1 MKTASIKKVV
11 ILVVLA
17 IVSLIQ
23 ILPISRTE
31 AQAPPLPVITIDSNS
46 WKVPA
51 DITVP
56 INLQNAAIFAW
67 QEFIALNWPAVQ
79 QNGTLNTRD
88 TPDTNKFF
96 GNVSSSLVWHTFR
109 AKAEIYPGTGNPNGY
124 SDNASN
130 SYGYDAF
137 PPVYI
142 YNPNLVGTSD
152 GQVKRANN
160 GVNDTAP
167 FINLDEN
174 SEIGLN
180 MMFAGSGVPAAPGV
194 PGQQILFMAKAN
206 RAQYNYVAANKWW
219 VRPSNTP
226 FIPIQNTANYITQN
240 AQSLPPNTTTL
251 PNSSSPGVS
260 FPNGT
265 IEVKAAFRQLTS
277 QEMSSNRFH
286 TTYVRHYTIQNG
298 FPAYIDEVWGL
309 VALHI
314 IQKTPSSPHFV
325 YATFS
330 QADNLLDVNGNRIE
344 DENGTLTGN
353 QTATPFDPDI
363 SSRNATSASPAN
375 ADSIQALSPLSS
387 PRVSGKRLFYQ
398 NVSSAPATPQ
408 GVINLNKRKHD
419 IPSTI
424 IQVNQAAH
432 TAIAA
437 YNQKNNIKNSPWG
450 YYKLV
455 NVQYQ
460 PYDKPAGITYTGAPG
475 GPDPAT
481 YYQANEVVESD
492 YNLQVFSGQ
501 FQNPPSLSPVL
512 NTNNL
517 ITDYNQDG
525 SVFKNVYYNGSG
537 YLMGGCMGCHGNAQV
552 AGADFSFIFLGGP
565 VTAPDT
571 VGTLPNVTKFNRL
584 FMRK

>member
-1 MKTASIKKVV
+1 MKTVYIKKVV
-11 ILVVLA
+11 VLVVLA
-17 IVSLIQ
+17 LTSLVQ
-23 ILPISRTE
+23 LMPASKTNAESPQLPM
-31 AQAPPLPVITIDSNS
+31 ITIDSNS
-46 WKVPA
+46 WQVPP
-51 DITVP
+51 DITGP

-67 QEFIALNWPAVQ
+67 KEFIALNWPAVY
-79 QNGTLNTRD
+79 QNGALNTRD
-88 TPDTNKFF
+88 MPEKTGLF
-96 GNVSSSLVWHTFR
+96 GDVSSSLVWHTFR
-109 AKAEIYPGTGNPNGY
+109 AKAEIYPGTGDPNGY
-124 SDNASN
+124 ANSTASN
-130 SYGYDAF
+130 SYGYDAL
-137 PPVYI
+137 PPAYVYD
-142 YNPNLVGTSD
+142 PNKVGGD
-152 GQVKRANN
+152 GTIKRANN
-160 GVNDTAP
+160 APATNPP

-180 MMFAGSGVPAAPGV
+180 MMFAGSGVPAAPGE

-206 RAQYNYVAANKWW
+206 RVQYNYVAANKWW
-219 VRPSNTP
+219 NRDPKAP
-226 FIPIQNTANYITQN
+226 FLPIQNTANYIQQN
-240 AQSLPPNTTTL
+240 AQPLPPNTTSL
-251 PNSSSPGVS
+251 PDNSGPAVS

-277 QEMSSNRFH
+277 QEMSSGRFH

-298 FPAYIDEVWGL
+298 LPVYIDELWGL
-309 VALHI
+309 VAIHI
-314 IQKTPSSPHFV
+314 IQKTPSSPYFV

-344 DENGTLTGN
+344 DEDGKLISN

-363 SSRNATSASPAN
+363 TSRNATSASPGNAN
-375 ADSIQALSPLSS
+375 SIQALSPLSS
-387 PRVSGKRLFYQ
+387 PRVSGKRLYYQ

-408 GVINLNKRKHD
+408 GIINMNKRKHD
-419 IPSTI
+419 IPDTI

-432 TAIAA
+432 AAIVA
-437 YNQKNNIKNSPWG
+437 YNQKNNVKNSPWP

-460 PYDKPAGITYTGAPG
+460 PYDKPAGTTYTGALG

-492 YNLQVFSGQ
+492 YNLQVFSGK

-517 ITDYNQDG
+517 ITDYNDDG
-525 SVFKNVYYNGSG
+525 SVFKNVYHNGSG

-552 AGADFSFIFLGGP
+552 AGADFSFIFLGGR
-565 VTAPDT
+565 VDTPDT
-571 VGTLPNVTKFNRL
+571 VGMLPNQTKFNKL
-584 FMRK
+584 LMRR